1 MRHLRRC
8 LLACLILLC
17 TAASA
22 ASAAGVVGMDRIFVT
37 VSDLDRAEGFYR
49 DGLGFETVERGEM
62 AGDGFAHLV
71 GLRDAR
77 AKTLTMRLG
86 QEEVTFVQYKAAGQ
100 PYPADS
106 RSPDQ
111 WFQHFAI
118 VVSDMDKAYA
128 TLRRVGF
135 MPISDAGPVTLP
147 PSTGFVKAFKF
158 RDPDGHPL
166 ELLYFP
172 PGQGRKIW
180 VGRSDRVFLGIDHSA
195 VGVADTARAE
205 AFYVN
210 LLKMSVA
217 YEGLNRGPTQESL
230 DGTFGAVVQI
240 TGLRPPA
247 ETGPGVEFLEY
258 RTPPTGRP
266 APADT
271 ASNDLVHVE
280 LAFTVDDLDGLSR
293 ISGRRVRPL
302 SHRTRWIWA
311 AACAPRWSATLTGTP
326 SCWSRS
332 GAEKAQSFGCHGL
345 DRLRAR
351 GSSGCRRFRAP
362 VLSTCS
368 FGV

>member
-1 MRHLRRC
+1 M
-8 LLACLILLC
+8 ACLILLWVV
-17 TAASA
+17 ASTTL
-22 ASAAGVVGMDRIFVT
+22 AAGVVGMDRIFVT

-86 QEEVTFVQYKAAGQ
+86 QEEVTFVQYKTAGQ

-106 RSPDQ
+106 RSPDL

-135 MPISDAGPVTLP
+135 TPISDAGPVTLP
-147 PSTGFVKAFKF
+147 PSNGFVQAFKF

-180 VGRSDRVFLGIDHSA
+180 AGQGDRLFLGIDHSA
-195 VGVADTARAE
+195 VAVADTARAE
-205 AFYVN
+205 SFYAK
-210 LLKMSVA
+210 LLGMSVA
-217 YEGLNRGPTQESL
+217 YEGVNRGPTQQSL
-230 DGTFGAVVQI
+230 DGTFGAVVRI
-240 TGLRPPA
+240 TALRPPA

-266 APADT
+266 APAGT

-280 LAFTVDDLDGLSR
+280 LAFIVDDLDGLIANLREARTPFVSPDAVR
-293 ISGRRVRPL
+293 LGGGMRAALVRDPDGHAILLEQIRR
-302 SHRTRWIWA
+302 
-311 AACAPRWSATLTGTP
+311 
-326 SCWSRS
+326 
-332 GAEKAQSFGCHGL
+332 
-345 DRLRAR
+345 
-351 GSSGCRRFRAP
+351 
-362 VLSTCS
+362 
-368 FGV
+368 

>member
-1 MRHLRRC
+1 MNTSGSLIRHHSLRTM
-8 LLACLILLC
+8 ACLILLWVV
-17 TAASA
+17 ASTTL
-22 ASAAGVVGMDRIFVT
+22 AAGVIGMDRIFVT

-86 QEEVTFVQYKAAGQ
+86 QEEVTFVQYKTAGQ

-106 RSPDQ
+106 RSPDL

-135 MPISDAGPVTLP
+135 TPISDAGPVTLP
-147 PSTGFVKAFKF
+147 PANGFVKAFKF

-180 VGRSDRVFLGIDHSA
+180 AGQGDRLFLGIDHSA
-195 VGVADTARAE
+195 VGVADTARSE
-205 AFYVN
+205 AFYAK
-210 LLKMSVA
+210 LLGMSVA
-217 YEGLNRGPTQESL
+217 YEGVNRGPTQETL
-230 DGTFGAVVQI
+230 DGTFGAVVEI

-258 RTPPTGRP
+258 RTPATGRP
-266 APADT
+266 APGDT
-271 ASNDLVHVE
+271 ESNDLVHVE
-280 LAFTVDDLDGLSR
+280 LAFTVDDLDGL
-293 ISGRRVRPL
+293 V
-302 SHRTRWIWA
+302 A
-311 AACAPRWSATLTGTP
+311 N
-326 SCWSRS
+326 
-332 GAEKAQSFGCHGL
+332 
-345 DRLRAR
+345 LREA
-351 GSSGCRRFRAP
+351 RAP
-362 VLSTCS
+362 FVSPDTVTL
-368 FGV
+368 GGGMRAALVRDPDGHAILLEQIRR